1 MKKIAFAAV
10 VIAFA
15 PLVGFAHPG
24 HGSTDG
30 YSIIHYFVEP
40 VHAVITYSIL
50 LFAVIYI
57 WYTRRQKQQNN
68 NV

>member
-1 MKKIAFAAV
+1 MKKITFAAL
-10 VIAFA
+10 VIVLA
-15 PLVGFAHPG
+15 PLIGSAHPG
-24 HGSTDG
+24 HGNTDG

-57 WYTRRQKQQNN
+57 WYSRRQKQRN
-68 NV
+68 

>member
-1 MKKIAFAAV
+1 MKKITFAV
-10 VIAFA
+10 VVIVLA
-15 PLVGFAHPG
+15 PLIGSAHPG

-50 LFAVIYI
+50 LFAAVYI

-68 NV
+68 NA